1 MRKGVNHQKNAGKQD
16 DQAENLRH
24 FQSKQS
30 TSRRPP
36 HLPPTVSTPMV
47 TVFDVDHEKYRS
59 PRAVDLD
66 WKTHPKDLALALV
79 FELLPFSHQL
89 QLRLVS
95 RRWCRTVETL
105 CRSRRSVKFFGWA
118 PTRADNDELFFSH
131 RTAAAILE
139 PAKGAALFTRRLL
152 PNIVSLGAVCTEKW
166 QAVLLLTFLNLPKNS
181 WGQQLERLHIRG
193 LPKNKAL
200 ESKLLTLIFRGLPNL
215 KALSLYGL
223 SAHLVQVQLPTKLPV
238 LSQLETF
245 MLEGYSGDLTPI
257 LMQLGPSII
266 YLLVHA
272 EHDEVNLKVK
282 VLETFLKA
290 NPKVG
295 DQLHLLDLALIPDH
309 PLSLWQLIC
318 NHFPTLKTL
327 EVSFLFGVTLS
338 ETLPYLHLLPQ
349 LEKLNFNVD
358 LKKVSPFSVLSTLHP
373 LPQVKTLF
381 LGAIAGPSFDVTHF
395 RDTFGRLFPNIEE
408 LRLATFSP
416 NAVKAFN
423 GEVKRIFPRLKRHQI
438 GLANRGK
445 MEVGV
450 ERKVYRKGESFG
462 KPGHWQGGLNCDQR

>member
-1 MRKGVNHQKNAGKQD
+1 
-16 DQAENLRH
+16 
-24 FQSKQS
+24 
-30 TSRRPP
+30 
-36 HLPPTVSTPMV
+36 MV
-47 TVFDVDHEKYRS
+47 TVFDVGDQAMYRL

-79 FELLPFSHQL
+79 LELLPFSHQL

-95 RRWCRTVETL
+95 RQWCRTVETL
-105 CRSRRSVKFFGWA
+105 CKSRRSVKFFGWA

-131 RTAAAILE
+131 RTAAAVLE
-139 PAKGAALFTRRLL
+139 PAKGAALFTCRLL

-166 QAVLLLTFLNLPKNS
+166 QAVLILTFLTSKNG
-181 WGQQLERLHIRG
+181 WGKQLERLHIRG

-200 ESKLLTLIFRGLPNL
+200 ESKLLTLIFRGLPSL

-223 SAHLVQVQLPTKLPV
+223 SAHLIPVQLPTKLPV

-245 MLEGYSGDLTPI
+245 MLEGYTGDLTPI
-257 LMQLGPSII
+257 FMQLGLSITH
-266 YLLVHA
+266 LLVHA
-272 EHDEVNLKVK
+272 EHDEINLKVE

-295 DQLHLLDLALIPDH
+295 GQLHLLDLDLIPDR
-309 PLSLWQLIC
+309 PLQLWQLIC

-358 LKKVSPFSVLSTLHP
+358 LKKVPPFSVLSTLHP

-416 NAVKAFN
+416 NAVKAFS

-450 ERKVYRKGESFG
+450 ERKVYRKEKVLVNLDTGEVVSTVIKDEDDDNGEHEKTLTINRMSSTLVKKDNLF
-462 KPGHWQGGLNCDQR
+462 Q